1 MCIGHLPVRQE
12 VGLNVSLM
20 KRTLLST
27 LIRNL
32 VLRRECPAL
41 PVLKTRKPD
50 AGRANIRETLEIHT
64 AVREPALETNSGYKK
79 IYGLRWF
86 IRLLIEQTS
95 RSGHGFS
102 QSQLSQHAQPI

>member
-1 MCIGHLPVRQE
+1 MVDMHWSFTLKTRSWFSV
-12 VGLNVSLM
+12 NVSLM

-50 AGRANIRETLEIHT
+50 AGRANIRGTLETHT
-64 AVREPALETNSGYKK
+64 AVYDPALETNSGYAN
-79 IYGLRWF
+79 ITDYGGLF
-86 IRLLIEQTS
+86 A
-95 RSGHGFS
+95 F
-102 QSQLSQHAQPI
+102 